1 MSAKPPP
8 GRLLRYTLSVYR
20 NNKSSVDE
28 SAKFARQYLEKV
40 APLHAKNGIEM
51 YQQVYTPASYRT
63 ALEEMNRRDGRGF
76 VVDVSSPALDHQ
88 VILLRRLTLYMKDHD
103 VTVEFYFRSFAELH
117 KVTSD
122 PEFQAAQATEG
133 PYVNLVHTVVSLG
146 WVEKYVDG
154 GKVVNIG
161 EDGKS
166 AYSPWSELNDLSTAF
181 PAKSEGSSKWSV
193 PVEKKEREL
202 RNYRQTI
209 PEVRGTGID

>member
-76 VVDVSSPALDHQ
+76 VVD
-88 VILLRRLTLYMKDHD
+88 DHD

-193 PVEKKEREL
+193 PAEKKERE
-202 RNYRQTI
+202 
-209 PEVRGTGID
+209 